1 MNILLVDDH
10 PMTVEGFMN
19 ALLKVNFFKEKA
31 NFTKIHNCKD
41 GYETIIKLSKS
52 LKSFDLAILDQGLP
66 GYAEQLLESGSD
78 LALSIRQYMPDCKII
93 MITAHTEVIVIYD
106 ILQKVN
112 PDGLVIKN
120 DISPNNLQ
128 LIVTE
133 VMQGNQY
140 QSPMVKN
147 CIQEIWKKELMFDD
161 YNRQIL
167 SYLSKGF
174 KVKDLDEVVSLGD
187 SAIQKRVIQM
197 KNAFNVT
204 DSNGLVK
211 EAMKQGFI

>member
-19 ALLKVNFFKEKA
+19 ALLQVNLSKEKA
-31 NFTKIHNCKD
+31 NFTKVHNCKD
-41 GYETIIKLSKS
+41 GYDAIINTT
-52 LKSFDLAILDQGLP
+52 KSFDLAILDQGLP
-66 GYAEQLLESGSD
+66 SYAEQFIESGSD
-78 LALSIRQYMPDCKII
+78 LALLIREHQPDCKII
-93 MITAHTEVIVIYD
+93 MVTAHTEVILIYD

-112 PDGLVIKN
+112 PNGLIIKN
-120 DISPNNLQ
+120 DIRPDNLQ
-128 LIVTE
+128 FIVTE
-133 VMQGNQY
+133 VLQGNQY
-140 QSPMVKN
+140 HSSMVRS
-147 CIQEIWKKELMFDD
+147 CIQEMRKKELLFDD

-174 KVKDLDEVVSLGD
+174 KVKELDGVMCLGD

-204 DSNGLVK
+204 DNTGLLK

>member
-19 ALLKVNFFKEKA
+19 ALLQVNISKEKA
-31 NFTKIHNCKD
+31 NFIKLHNCKD
-41 GYETIIKLSKS
+41 GYDTITTNSTP
-52 LKSFDLAILDQGLP
+52 FDLAILDQGLP
-66 GYAEQLLESGSD
+66 GYAEQWIESGSD
-78 LALSIRQYMPDCKII
+78 LALLIQEHQPNCKII
-93 MITAHTEVIVIYD
+93 IVTAHTEVIIIYD

-112 PDGLVIKN
+112 PDGLIIKN
-120 DISPNNLQ
+120 DIRPDNLQ
-128 LIVTE
+128 FIVTE
-133 VMQGNQY
+133 VLQGNQY
-140 QSPMVKN
+140 YSPMVKA
-147 CIQEIWKKELMFDD
+147 CMQEMMKKELMFDD
-161 YNRQIL
+161 FNRQIL

-174 KVKDLDEVVSLGD
+174 KVKELDGVVCLGD

-204 DSNGLVK
+204 DNTGLLK

>member
-19 ALLKVNFFKEKA
+19 ALLKVNLSKEKA
-31 NFTKIHNCKD
+31 SFTKVHNCKD
-41 GYETIIKLSKS
+41 GYDTIINAT
-52 LKSFDLAILDQGLP
+52 KSFDLAILDQGLP
-66 GYAEQLLESGSD
+66 GYAEQSIESGCD
-78 LALSIRQYMPDCKII
+78 LALLIREYQPNCKII
-93 MITAHTEVIVIYD
+93 MVTAHTGVIIIYD

-112 PDGLVIKN
+112 PDGLIIKN
-120 DISPNNLQ
+120 DIRPDNLQ
-128 LIVTE
+128 YIVTE
-133 VMQGNQY
+133 VLQGNQY
-140 QSPMVKN
+140 HSSMVRN
-147 CIQEIWKKELMFDD
+147 CMKEIWKKELLFDD

-174 KVKDLDEVVSLGD
+174 KVKELDEVVCLGD

-197 KNAFNVT
+197 KIAFDVT
-204 DSNGLVK
+204 DNTGLLK